1 MIAPKML
8 TNTNL
13 KARFE
18 KLLLVLQE
26 QIVYVQVV
34 FYMGIGQYDLFLPN
48 SDLRWNRVPVAD
60 IGDQSIKK
68 YYLFRTS
75 RASQSSQSHAWSNLY
90 SSYKTSFLHHK
101 LNFDHHQF
109 DFCSTQSPFRLL
121 KKVQAF
127 TSFCK
132 ISTPRLYYSVH
143 WLLGYFLKCI
153 QR

>member
-75 RASQSSQSHAWSNLY
+75 RASQSSQSHAWSNLN
-90 SSYKTSFLHHK
+90 SSSIKPHFCTTNWILTTSLIFIPRTAHLDFL
-101 LNFDHHQF
+101 
-109 DFCSTQSPFRLL
+109 
-121 KKVQAF
+121 KVQVL
-127 TSFCK
+127 TSFCV
-132 ISTPRLYYSVH
+132 YS
-143 WLLGYFLKCI
+143 FLNYITLHICYEI
-153 QR
+153 F